1 MKRYLLL
8 LAILYPFFSAYTQ
21 KQKAYFASGCFWC
34 VEAIFETIPGVIDVT
49 SGYCGGKTENP
60 TYREICSGL
69 TGHAEAVEVT
79 FNAKSV
85 SYETLLEVFFDSHD
99 PETLN
104 RQGPDAG
111 TQYRSAIFYT
121 DLVQKQ
127 KAEAYIS
134 RLLIEREFKRI
145 TTSVEQMTVFYLAE
159 KYHQDFEKKNPN
171 HPYILSVSKTRKM
184 NFLKKKKKKKKTQN

>member
-60 TYREICSGL
+60 TYREICTGL

-79 FNAKSV
+79 FNSKSV
-85 SYETLLEVFFDSHD
+85 SYETLLEVFFYSHD
-99 PETLN
+99 PTTLN
-104 RQGPDAG
+104 RQGPDVG
-111 TQYRSAIFYT
+111 TQYRSAIFY
-121 DLVQKQ
+121 VEPYQ
-127 KAEAYIS
+127 KARAEAFIS
-134 RLLIEREFKRI
+134 QLLIENKFKRI
-145 TTSVEQMTVFYLAE
+145 TTSVEKMNIFYKAE
-159 KYHQDFEKKNPN
+159 NYHQDFEKNNPT
-171 HPYILSVSKTRKM
+171 HPYVNSVGKERKVK
-184 NFLKKKKKKKKTQN
+184 FLKKYKNRN